1 MQSAPD
7 PAPPRPEQLQ
17 ALSLAL
23 FDGTRALHELSDASR
38 HILETAA
45 IIIEEPFPAAKKKP
59 RKAAYALVEK
69 LVVEELTPEEKKVLA
84 AVLALTH
91 NQVKKKALGQ
101 FDLSPAQ
108 QRETLTIAAILR
120 IAMGLDDSHSAS
132 TTIQHIEP
140 TRNGL
145 WIVIAGEQA
154 VSDAQ
159 AAQRGARLWAKIGYP
174 PVTVME
180 TAEAALKLLPF
191 PSPDEA
197 IELSSGD
204 PLAEAGRKIMRYHF
218 AQVIKH
224 EPGTR
229 LGEDIEALHDMRVAT
244 RRLRASFEV
253 FQDAFEPGALKPYLK
268 GLRAAGRA
276 LGSVRDLDVFIEKA
290 QRYLNSRPP
299 DQRED
304 LSLLLRAWE
313 AQRQQ
318 ARQAMLVFMD
328 SPGYAIFKREFNT
341 FLQTPGA
348 GVQPVPAGQPF
359 PNLVYELAPVLIFSR
374 LAEVLAYDP
383 LLPGAPIERLHALR
397 IEFKKLRYTTEY
409 FRGVLGPEA
418 KEVIEAFKTIQDHL
432 GDLHDA
438 DVAAI
443 LLQEF
448 IDQAEAQP
456 TSDPEQ
462 LEFVRHYLHYCTAER
477 QRLMETFPALWEQFK
492 QPDLR
497 HNLAKAIA
505 AL

>member
-1 MQSAPD
+1 MQSAPY

-38 HILETAA
+38 HVLETAA
-45 IIIEEPFPAAKKKP
+45 TIIEEPFPAAKKKP

-244 RRLRASFEV
+244 RRLRASFDV
-253 FQDAFEPGALKPYLK
+253 FQDAL
-268 GLRAAGRA
+268 
-276 LGSVRDLDVFIEKA
+276 
-290 QRYLNSRPP
+290 
-299 DQRED
+299 
-304 LSLLLRAWE
+304 
-313 AQRQQ
+313 
-318 ARQAMLVFMD
+318 
-328 SPGYAIFKREFNT
+328 
-341 FLQTPGA
+341 
-348 GVQPVPAGQPF
+348 
-359 PNLVYELAPVLIFSR
+359 
-374 LAEVLAYDP
+374 
-383 LLPGAPIERLHALR
+383 
-397 IEFKKLRYTTEY
+397 
-409 FRGVLGPEA
+409 
-418 KEVIEAFKTIQDHL
+418 
-432 GDLHDA
+432 
-438 DVAAI
+438 
-443 LLQEF
+443 
-448 IDQAEAQP
+448 
-456 TSDPEQ
+456 
-462 LEFVRHYLHYCTAER
+462 
-477 QRLMETFPALWEQFK
+477 
-492 QPDLR
+492 
-497 HNLAKAIA
+497 
-505 AL
+505 